1 MIYKYKSDMG
11 NNPASVDI
19 RKGIVYINRDMWTR
33 LTPYERA
40 IILLHEEGHYRNKSV
55 DEIQADIYAINAYLA
70 EADTPKKRSELLNTI
85 FKIVP
90 DDRRKVEF
98 VRHLMQYESVARP
111 SAQSIAMYKTL
122 SEYSSNEANFSAE
135 AAVAITQAAVQLI
148 SIGVDFW
155 QKQKDKETYWRGYK
169 AEKKDEIIHA
179 AGKAAITNKFLEKGG
194 DINATMAAAKMPY
207 SDTNSLWVETFVIIA
222 SGVKF
227 DLAQFDERSNL
238 TVEEASTIFWNKSHY
253 PFQWM
258 SDWVGYMTDELEEM
272 WEGMTFFE
280 KVRYSTKYKL
290 YLAGFAVLAF
300 LVWKFA

>member
-19 RKGIVYINRDMWTR
+19 RKGVVYINRDMWTR

-55 DEIQADIYAINAYLA
+55 DEIQADIYAINAYLKD
-70 EADTPKKRSELLNTI
+70 ADTPQKRSELLNTI

-90 DDRRKVEF
+90 DDKRKVEF
-98 VRHLMQYESVARP
+98 VKNLLQYESVARP
-111 SAQSIAMYKTL
+111 SEQSVAMYKTL
-122 SEYSSNEANFSAE
+122 SEYSGNKANFVTE
-135 AAVAITQAAVQLI
+135 AVAIAGMALKLVGV
-148 SIGVDFW
+148 GVDFW
-155 QKQKDKETYWRGYK
+155 QKQKNKETYWRSYK

-179 AGKAAITNKFLEKGG
+179 AGKAAITNRFLSSGG

-207 SDTNSLWVETFVIIA
+207 SDTNSLWADTFAIIA

-227 DLAQFDERSNL
+227 DPANFDNRSNL
-238 TVEEASTIFWNKSHY
+238 TVGEASAIFWNNSGY

-258 SDWVGYMTDELEEM
+258 SDWVGYMKDELEEM
-272 WEGMTFFE
+272 WANMSFFE

>member
-55 DEIQADIYAINAYLA
+55 DEIQADIYAINAYLKD
-70 EADTPKKRSELLNTI
+70 ADTPQKRSELLNTI

-90 DDRRKVEF
+90 DDKRKVEF
-98 VRHLMQYESVARP
+98 VKNLLQYESVARP
-111 SAQSIAMYKTL
+111 SEQSVAMYKTL
-122 SEYSSNEANFSAE
+122 SEYSGNKANFAAE
-135 AAVAITQAAVQLI
+135 AVAIAGIALQLVGV
-148 SIGVDFW
+148 GVDFW
-155 QKQKDKETYWRGYK
+155 QKQKNKETYWRSYK

-179 AGKAAITNKFLEKGG
+179 AGKAAITNKFLSSGG

-207 SDTNSLWVETFVIIA
+207 SDTNSLWADTFVIIA

-238 TVEEASTIFWNKSHY
+238 TVGEASAIFWNKSGY

-272 WEGMTFFE
+272 WANMSFFE

-290 YLAGFAVLAF
+290 YLAGFALLCFV
-300 LVWKFA
+300 VWKWA